1 VTFALHDDDHPAVR
15 KIACA
20 ADEAEFEG
28 PGPGPPAETDTLDVA
43 VHPRGEPDRLV
54 AAGDHGLLAYRFV
67 HPNRPNAG
75 AQMLALAT
83 GVVLVAG
90 IAVATFPDE
99 VVPAALRTD
108 VVTQATASSS
118 GGADVV
124 PRAAA
129 QVDDR
134 PPPSE
139 ISTIHAFATVP
150 GATAGGP
157 AAAPPEPEP
166 AAAPPAPAP
175 EPRVPVAVSG
185 AEGEVIELTNKERR
199 EAGCGA
205 LQPDGR
211 LARAA
216 EAHASDMAENG
227 YFSHSSRD
235 GRRFEHRVRA
245 AGYPRPGAENI
256 AKGQTSASQ
265 VVREWM
271 ASPSHR
277 SAMLTCGFTTIG
289 VARVGNY
296 WVQEFGK

>member
-1 VTFALHDDDHPAVR
+1 VTFTLGDDDHPPVR
-15 KIACA
+15 EVARA
-20 ADEAEFEG
+20 ADEAELQG
-28 PGPGPPAETDTLDVA
+28 PRSGPPAETDTLNMA
-43 VHPRGEPDRLV
+43 VHPCREPDHLV

-108 VVTQATASSS
+108 AVAHATASSP
-118 GGADVV
+118 GAAVL
-124 PRAAA
+124 PRAA

-157 AAAPPEPEP
+157 P
-166 AAAPPAPAP
+166 AAP
-175 EPRVPVAVSG
+175 EPKPQDPAPPPERREPVAVSG
-185 AEGEVIELTNKERR
+185 AVGEVIELTNQRR
-199 EAGCGA
+199 RDAGCGA
-205 LQPDGR
+205 LAPDAR
-211 LARAA
+211 LTRAA
-216 EAHASDMAENG
+216 QAHASDMAENG
-227 YFSHSSRD
+227 YFSHNSRD